1 MTTQGGRT
9 PSLQGAL
16 FVETLVDVP
25 TAVHDFARA
34 ASRARSEDLTDFL
47 PPSEGGRDSAVLVLF
62 GMTADQEL
70 DVLVIERAHDMRSHA
85 GQPAFPG
92 GAVDAGDDGPIGAAL
107 REAQEETGLD
117 PAGVRVF
124 GLLPDLYIPVS
135 DFVVTPVLGWWHT
148 PSPVSALD
156 PAEVASVHR
165 IRLSEFADP
174 SNRTRVRHPAGYI
187 GYGFGVRGLMMW
199 GFSAGIMSGILDLGG
214 WTRAWDR
221 RRMTDVDTP

>member
-16 FVETLVDVP
+16 FADVLTEVP
-25 TAVHDFARA
+25 AVLHDFARA

-117 PAGVRVF
+117 PSGVRVF
-124 GLLPDLYIPVS
+124 GLLPDLFIPVS
-135 DFVVTPVLGWWHT
+135 DFVVTPVLGWWQS
-148 PSPVSALD
+148 PSPVSAL
-156 PAEVASVHR
+156 A
-165 IRLSEFADP
+165 
-174 SNRTRVRHPAGYI
+174 
-187 GYGFGVRGLMMW
+187 
-199 GFSAGIMSGILDLGG
+199 
-214 WTRAWDR
+214 
-221 RRMTDVDTP
+221 

>member
-16 FVETLVDVP
+16 FVEALVDVP

-62 GMTADQEL
+62 GMTPDQEL
-70 DVLVIERAHDMRSHA
+70 DVLVIERAHVMRSHA

-174 SNRTRVRHPAGYI
+174 SNRTRVRHPSGYI

-221 RRMTDVDTP
+221 RRMTDVYTP

>member
-9 PSLQGAL
+9 PSLQGTL
-16 FVETLVDVP
+16 FSDVLSDVP
-25 TAVHDFARA
+25 AVLHDFARA

-47 PPSEGGRDSAVLVLF
+47 PPTEGGRDSAVLVLF
-62 GMTADQEL
+62 GMSQDQEL

-92 GAVDAGDDGPIGAAL
+92 GAVDVSDGGPIAAAL

-117 PAGVRVF
+117 PTGVRVF
-124 GLLPDLYIPVS
+124 GLLPDLFIPIS
-135 DFVVTPVLGWWHT
+135 DFVVTPVLGWWQS
-148 PSPVSALD
+148 PSPVFARD

-174 SNRTRVRHPAGYI
+174 SNRTRVRHPSGYI

-214 WTRAWDR
+214 WTQLWDR
-221 RRMTDVDTP
+221 RRMTDVDRP